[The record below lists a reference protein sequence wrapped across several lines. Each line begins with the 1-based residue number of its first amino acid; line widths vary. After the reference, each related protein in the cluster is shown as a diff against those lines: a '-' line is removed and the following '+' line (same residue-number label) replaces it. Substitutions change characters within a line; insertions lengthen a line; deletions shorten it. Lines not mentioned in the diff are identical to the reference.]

1 MANSES
7 VLKSQWKMMVSE
19 TLVATENWGLR
30 SSSLPIWEQVARYC
44 EVCMWDEVLLPIF
57 DLLSKLN
64 FFKTLCCN
72 SGQGDHVLNSFL
84 SQEAGRLIQKTW
96 VGATGPFGSLT
107 TYKTLLSRLSPNE
120 QLKRREGTFTCYD
133 KYEYEILSRELMK
146 QLFKSSF
153 AFTEFPWYEFSTFSC
168 N

>member
-1 MANSES
+1 MKNDGFWDLGGYRKLRPA
-7 VLKSQWKMMVSE
+7 LKLSPYM
-19 TLVATENWGLR
+19 
-30 SSSLPIWEQVARYC
+30 EQVARYC
-44 EVCMWDEVLLPIF
+44 EVCMWDEVLFPIF

-107 TYKTLLSRLSPNE
+107 RLCSQDCPLTE
-120 QLKRREGTFTCYD
+120 QLKKREGTFTCYD
-133 KYEYEILSRELMK
+133 KYEYEILSRELMNSFLSLLLRL
-146 QLFKSSF
+146 QSFRDTNSLLFL
-153 AFTEFPWYEFSTFSC
+153 AINCYMR
-168 N
+168 

>member
-96 VGATGPFGSLT
+96 VGATGFFGSLT
-107 TYKTLLSRLSPNE
+107 RLCSQDCPLTE
-120 QLKRREGTFTCYD
+120 QLKKREGTFTCYD